1 MSEDQT
7 EAPAETEGFDSEQSY
22 DERDHVIVRKKGPIA
37 WVIFNNPDR
46 LNATELDTGLAIRR
60 AFDDISEDDAIKV
73 VIFRGEGRAFCSGG
87 NVGWLGTQ
95 YFQEGQEGQRKP
107 SQRRRLGHDERH
119 SRDSDAILQCTK
131 VVIAE
136 GKGYVLG
143 VGLDWFLAA
152 DILICSEG
160 TVLGHPPAR
169 MIAATGN
176 TLYWMLRMGPALHA
190 EMTLMGR
197 YIKAEEAHTR
207 GLVNRV
213 VPLDQLEDTVMA
225 AAEAVCNLPADGL
238 AIGKF
243 NRKVAYEMLG
253 VRASQL
259 QTAMSH
265 SLQVQ
270 QRLEP
275 GEWHLVKER
284 EKHGVKG
291 AFKRREERFRGAL
304 QRFNPDSP

>member
-1 MSEDQT
+1 MEETVQ
-7 EAPAETEGFDSEQSY
+7 PAEQAGYDSEQAY
-22 DERDHVIVRKKGPIA
+22 DERGYVLLRKRGPIA
-37 WVIFNNPDR
+37 WVVLNNPDR
-46 LNATELDTGLAIRR
+46 LNATELDTAIAVKR
-60 AFDDISEDDAIKV
+60 AFDDVSEDDNIKA

-87 NVGWLGTQ
+87 NVGWLGAQ
-95 YFQEGQEGQRKP
+95 YFQEGQEKARP

-119 SRDSDAILQCTK
+119 ARDSDAILQCSK

-136 GKGYVLG
+136 GKGYILG
-143 VGLDWFLAA
+143 VGLDWFLCA

-197 YIKAEEAHTR
+197 YIKAEEALAR

-213 VPLDQLEDTVMA
+213 VPLEDLEATVEA

-265 SLQVQ
+265 ALQVQ

-284 EKHGVKG
+284 EKYGVKG
-291 AFKRREERFRGAL
+291 AFQRREERFRGAL
-304 QRFNPDSP
+304 QRFNPDSV